1 MLKLLSLII
10 GIGLGAWGMYKYY
23 PKIHP
28 VKHSEQI
35 EKKDALVKEIDGV
48 YIFIECEPRSDYK
61 SIGHISQDNALE
73 TIDQLSDISQDE
85 NKNVVEKLLDGA
97 NEIRE
102 NISFDKRLNAYVK
115 TAKMK
120 HPDAEGLLFQKAGL
134 EEATIITFQ

>member
-10 GIGLGAWGMYKYY
+10 GIGIGAWGMNKYY

-28 VKHSEQI
+28 VKNSIQI

-48 YIFIECEPRSDYK
+48 YIFIEAEPRSDYK
-61 SIGHISQDNALE
+61 SLGNISQDNVLE
-73 TIDQLSDISQDE
+73 TIENLSDISKDE

-115 TAKMK
+115 AAKIK
-120 HPDAEGLLFQKAGL
+120 NSNVEGLVFQKAGL
-134 EEATIITFQ
+134 EEATMITFQ